1 MSTQTAKRRVI
12 RTTTMARVRLTVDV
26 SVGSWGPECKIDQ
39 VYQQASEEAI
49 NRVRRLINDHGAK
62 VVGLVEVEAIT
73 TALEERER
81 ARG

>member
-1 MSTQTAKRRVI
+1 MGTQAANRRVI
-12 RTTTMARVRLTVDV
+12 RTTTTARVRLTVDV
-26 SVGSWGPECKIDQ
+26 SVGSWGPDCGIDQ
-39 VYQQASEEAI
+39 VYRQASEEAI

-73 TALEERER
+73 TALEEWER